1 MCLNPDERKTLVI
14 SARDLSPR
22 FFEVQMMVESVWPDG
37 ARCSVCLTF
46 DLDAEWVF
54 MGNDPGVAE
63 MPRKFSQGEYVW
75 RANLIPRILD
85 LLDAHGVKATFFV
98 VGMNAVN
105 HPDVIQ
111 EIASRGHD
119 LATHGWKH
127 ENIEGVGRDE
137 EEYRLLQSR
146 DAISDAS
153 GYHPVGNRTAGG
165 ELSPYTHAILV
176 DNGWIYDSSLRGSDM
191 PYRLE
196 NGLVIVP
203 SYYEMDDFHLF
214 ADYPGVAPYHAR
226 MLSPETGWE
235 IWSNAF
241 DGYYRYG
248 LCYTTMFHPQI
259 IGKPGNMMLL
269 DRLLNYIEKYPD
281 VWFATAK
288 EIANHWNTLT

>member
-1 MCLNPDERKTLVI
+1 MCLNPDERKTLVT
-14 SARDLSPR
+14 SVRDLFPR
-22 FFEVQMMVESVWPDG
+22 FFEVLMMAENVWPDG

-85 LLDAHGVKATFFV
+85 LLDAHGVKATFFI

-127 ENIEGVGRDE
+127 ENIEGVGKE
-137 EEYRLLQSR
+137 EETYRLLQTR

-191 PYRLE
+191 PYRLD

-226 MLSPETGWE
+226 MLSPEVGWE

-269 DRLLNYIEKYPD
+269 DRLLNHIKKYPD
-281 VWFATAK
+281 VWFATAR
-288 EIANHWNTLT
+288 EIAEHWKSVT